1 LLLVEHEA
9 LLIGIL
15 YYMCSVMY
23 CTVTIYETEDFSVN
37 SYMNITRQVAAR
49 KAVLYPVYTMM
60 LGLDERRS

>member
-1 LLLVEHEA
+1 
-9 LLIGIL
+9 
-15 YYMCSVMY
+15 MCSVMY